1 MSNWDPYCFGA
12 SRSSPYKVLLTA
24 AATLQVI
31 RTKLPSAAHKIY
43 RGYYDDIIMSGSCAQ
58 DSAVAMA
65 TFVENFPA
73 VLIFHNRLAVLQ
85 NPETEGQKPGEGRV
99 KFPLV
104 GNCIAA
110 GDDDED
116 VIKATLAQEKQ
127 RNKPKWEAE
136 RAKKGKKPKNVVA
149 SEETLAMPPEA
160 ALETD
165 TGPGPEMREGF
176 PTLAM
181 TPEFALNTNTEPGP
195 EMSEE
200 SSSLAYSLT
209 VTNTEADRP
218 VVTQSPTISPAFLAN
233 PNYEPFG
240 MAEEILDTQGPAGRQ
255 SSVTLP
261 ASPTITN
268 TAHPEKDDN
277 DNDMGLGLLEDIGD
291 DLSWEDGLE
300 VIDTFSWAH
309 PRSP

>member
-65 TFVENFPA
+65 IFVENFPA
-73 VLIFHNRLAVLQ
+73 ILTFHNRLAVLQ
-85 NPETEGQKPGEGRV
+85 NPEIEGQKPGEGRV

-104 GNCIAA
+104 GNGIAV

-136 RAKKGKKPKNVVA
+136 RAKKGKKPKKPVV
-149 SEETLAMPPEA
+149 SEETWAMTPEA
-160 ALETD
+160 APDTD
-165 TGPGPEMREGF
+165 TEPGPEIREGF
-176 PTLAM
+176 PTLA
-181 TPEFALNTNTEPGP
+181 
-195 EMSEE
+195 
-200 SSSLAYSLT
+200 YSLT
-209 VTNTEADRP
+209 ITNTEADRP
-218 VVTQSPTISPAFLAN
+218 VVTQSPAISPSFLAN
-233 PNYEPFG
+233 PSYGPFG
-240 MAEEILDTQGPAGRQ
+240 MAEEILDTEGPAGRQ

-261 ASPTITN
+261 ALSTITN
-268 TAHPEKDDN
+268 TAHPEEDDN
-277 DNDMGLGLLEDIGD
+277 HNDMGLELPEDISD
-291 DLSWEDGLE
+291 DLTWEDGLE
-300 VIDTFSWAH
+300 VIDTFSWAR

>member
-43 RGYYDDIIMSGSCAQ
+43 RGYYDDIISSGSGAQ

-65 TFVENFPA
+65 TFVETFPTI
-73 VLIFHNRLAVLQ
+73 LSFHNRLAVLQ
-85 NPETEGQKPGEGRV
+85 NPEIERQKTGEGRV

-104 GNCIAA
+104 GNGIAA

-127 RNKPKWEAE
+127 RNRPKWEAE
-136 RAKKGKKPKNVVA
+136 RAKKGKKPKNLVA
-149 SEETLAMPPEA
+149 SEETLAMTPEA
-160 ALETD
+160 ALDTD
-165 TGPGPEMREGF
+165 TGPGHEMREGF
-176 PTLAM
+176 PTSAM
-181 TPEFALNTNTEPGP
+181 THEFALNTNTEPGH

-200 SSSLAYSLT
+200 SSSLAYSST

-218 VVTQSPTISPAFLAN
+218 VVTQSPIISPALLAN
-233 PNYEPFG
+233 PSYEPFG
-240 MAEEILDTQGPAGRQ
+240 MAEEILDTEGPAGPQ
-255 SSVTLP
+255 SLVTLP
-261 ASPTITN
+261 AIPTITN
-268 TAHPEKDDN
+268 TAHPEGGN
-277 DNDMGLGLLEDIGD
+277 NNEMGLEFPEDISD
-291 DLSWEDGLE
+291 DLTWEDGLE
-300 VIDTFSWAH
+300 VIDTFSWAR
-309 PRSP
+309 PRSS

>member
-43 RGYYDDIIMSGSCAQ
+43 RGYYDDIISSGSCAQ

-65 TFVENFPA
+65 IFVENFPA
-73 VLIFHNRLAVLQ
+73 ILTFHNRLAVLQ
-85 NPETEGQKPGEGRV
+85 NPEIEGQKPGEGRV

-104 GNCIAA
+104 GNGIAV

-127 RNKPKWEAE
+127 KNKPKWEAE
-136 RAKKGKKPKNVVA
+136 RAKKGKKPKKPVV
-149 SEETLAMPPEA
+149 SEETWAMTPEA
-160 ALETD
+160 APDTD
-165 TGPGPEMREGF
+165 TEPGPEIREGF
-176 PTLAM
+176 PTLA
-181 TPEFALNTNTEPGP
+181 
-195 EMSEE
+195 
-200 SSSLAYSLT
+200 YSLT
-209 VTNTEADRP
+209 ITNTEADRP
-218 VVTQSPTISPAFLAN
+218 VVTQSPAISPSFLAN
-233 PNYEPFG
+233 PSYEPFG
-240 MAEEILDTQGPAGRQ
+240 MAEEILDTEGPAGRQ

-261 ASPTITN
+261 ALSTITN
-268 TAHPEKDDN
+268 TAHPEEDDN
-277 DNDMGLGLLEDIGD
+277 PNDMGLELPEDISD
-291 DLSWEDGLE
+291 DVTWEDGLE
-300 VIDTFSWAH
+300 VIDTFSWAR

>member
-1 MSNWDPYCFGA
+1 MSDWDPYCYGA
-12 SRSSPYKVLLTA
+12 SRYAAYHVLLTA

-31 RTKLPSAAHKIY
+31 RKKLPPAAHKIY
-43 RGYYDDIIMSGSCAQ
+43 RGYYDDIISSANCAQ

-73 VLIFHNRLAVLQ
+73 ILTFHNRLAVLQ
-85 NPETEGQKPGEGRV
+85 NPEIEGQKPGEGCV

-104 GNCIAA
+104 GNGIAA

-136 RAKKGKKPKNVVA
+136 RAKKGKKPKNPVA
-149 SEETLAMPPEA
+149 SEETLAMTPEA
-160 ALETD
+160 ALDTD
-165 TGPGPEMREGF
+165 TE
-176 PTLAM
+176 L
-181 TPEFALNTNTEPGP
+181 GP

-200 SSSLAYSLT
+200 SSSLAYSLI
-209 VTNTEADRP
+209 VTNTEADRL
-218 VVTQSPTISPAFLAN
+218 VVNQSPTILPAFLAN

-240 MAEEILDTQGPAGRQ
+240 MADEILDTEGPAERQ

-261 ASPTITN
+261 AISTITN
-268 TAHPEKDDN
+268 TAHPEDDN
-277 DNDMGLGLLEDIGD
+277 NNEMGLKFPEDISD
-291 DLSWEDGLE
+291 DLTWQDGLE
-300 VIDTFSWAH
+300 VIDTFSWAR

>member
-12 SRSSPYKVLLTA
+12 SRGSPYKVLLTA

-43 RGYYDDIIMSGSCAQ
+43 RGYYDDIILSGSGAQ

-73 VLIFHNRLAVLQ
+73 ILTFHNRLAVLQ
-85 NPETEGQKPGEGRV
+85 NPEIERQKPGGGRV

-104 GNCIAA
+104 GNGIAA

-136 RAKKGKKPKNVVA
+136 RTKKGRKSKNSVA
-149 SEETLAMPPEA
+149 SEETLAMTPEA
-160 ALETD
+160 ALDTD
-165 TGPGPEMREGF
+165 TG
-176 PTLAM
+176 
-181 TPEFALNTNTEPGP
+181 PGP

-200 SSSLAYSLT
+200 SSLLAYTLT

-218 VVTQSPTISPAFLAN
+218 VVAQSPIISPALLAS
-233 PNYEPFG
+233 PSYEPFG
-240 MAEEILDTQGPAGRQ
+240 MAEEILDTERPAGRQ

-261 ASPTITN
+261 AIPTITH
-268 TAHPEKDDN
+268 TAHPEDGN
-277 DNDMGLGLLEDIGD
+277 NNQMGLEFPEDILD
-291 DLSWEDGLE
+291 DLTWEDGLE
-300 VIDTFSWAH
+300 VIDTFSWAR